1 MPSHAERAVA
11 LFEQGYGCAQA
22 TAAACAADLGLELGL
37 LLRATAGLG
46 GGRGGL
52 RETCGAVTAMAIVA
66 GLSADPYAPGD
77 LPAKSALYARI
88 RAMDEEFSRRHGTT
102 VCAEL
107 LARAGVPAGSEPAAR
122 GPAYYA
128 ARPCS
133 GLVATAAEI
142 LARVCLGG
150 GPSR

>member
-11 LFEQGYGCAQA
+11 FFEQGYGCAQA
-22 TAAACAADLGLELGL
+22 TAAAFADDVGVELEL
-37 LLRATAGLG
+37 LLRVTAGLG

-66 GLSADPYAPGD
+66 GLSAAPFAPGD
-77 LPAKSALYARI
+77 LAAKQALYACI

-107 LARAGVPAGSEPAAR
+107 LARAAVPVGAEPSAR
-122 GPAYYA
+122 SPEYYA

-133 GLVATAAEI
+133 ELVATAAAI
-142 LARVCLGG
+142 LARMR
-150 GPSR
+150 PRAASRG